1 MRELIAN
8 NYPKS
13 SITEA
18 LRTVKTNL
26 YFSAIN
32 NKIKKI
38 LVTSSLPGEGKS
50 FVSANLATIFADP
63 TQKVLLI
70 DCDLR
75 KGRQNKLFNLEEY
88 SMGLSN
94 LLIDDSWKKKLHKY
108 ILSTD
113 IENLDVIISGSV
125 PPNPTYLLESKRL
138 EEIVNELEK
147 EYDIIIFDTPP
158 VTGLSDALILT
169 RLVDTTL
176 VVARARKTPVDM
188 LDNTIKSLNAVNASI
203 AGVIL
208 NRVKK
213 SKSKYYNN
221 YYTNK

>member
-1 MRELIAN
+1 MRELIVN

-13 SITEA
+13 SVTEA
-18 LRTVKTNL
+18 IRNVKTNL
-26 YFSAIN
+26 CFSSISK
-32 NKIKKI
+32 KIKKI
-38 LVTSSLPGEGKS
+38 LVTSSIPGEGKS
-50 FVSANLATIFADP
+50 FISANLATIFADP

-75 KGRQNKLFNLEEY
+75 RGRQNKLFDLEGY

-94 LLIDDSWKKKLHKY
+94 LLIDSNWKKKLNKY

-113 IENLDVIISGSV
+113 IENLDVMISGAI

-138 EEIVNELEK
+138 ENIISELEK
-147 EYDIIIFDTPP
+147 EYDIIIFDAPP
-158 VTGLSDALILT
+158 VTGLSDALLLT

-176 VVARARKTPVDM
+176 VVTRARKTPIDV
-188 LDNTIKSLNAVNASI
+188 LDNTLNSLKAVNAPV

-213 SKSKYYNN
+213 SRSKYYNN